1 MAVVLKKVLLTLIVT
16 ALSVWALHYGIL
28 WRNVQNP
35 ANTHDKSGND
45 TKKYFADAWYNYGLK
60 AWYENDLNLAA
71 DYFRN
76 AVGVNVLQVDA
87 WLKLAQVETGSGN
100 TETAGDILK
109 FTNDLTR
116 QVVRWKWS
124 QLLLARELK
133 LDDVFWENIN
143 FVIFYPQFQNDALH
157 LSDLHL
163 GSDTE
168 AALNVLESRNLPYY
182 LRWLMT
188 WNRTEDTFRVWRFI
202 EENQLVDNDLY
213 DRYVHFLISQKEIRQ
228 ASEIREKYTGIDGM
242 TNPGFELPISNK
254 GFGWRGR
261 TGAHWDIQRVGSG
274 AVRGNYALQVVFSG
288 EENINFQHLS
298 QIVPVVPEKTYSI
311 TFWWRSQDLTTDQR
325 PYIEIRG
332 IDCIKSHWKSDMVP
346 AATDWK
352 HENVLFSIPE
362 SCYAVTV
369 NLRRNPSHRF
379 DSKIKGLLWLDHF
392 EMKIMENLSISSE
405 N

>member
-1 MAVVLKKVLLTLIVT
+1 MTV
-16 ALSVWALHYGIL
+16 LSVWALHYGIIVAQ
-28 WRNVQNP
+28 RSKSTV
-35 ANTHDKSGND
+35 THSKSGND

-76 AVGVNVLQVDA
+76 AVGVNVLHVDA
-87 WLKLAQVETGSGN
+87 WLKLAQVETGIGN

-133 LDDVFWENIN
+133 LDDIFWENIN
-143 FVIFYPQFQNDALH
+143 FVIPYPQFQNDALH

-163 GSDTE
+163 GSDIE

-213 DRYVHFLISQKEIRQ
+213 DRYIHFLISQKEIRR
-228 ASEIREKYTGIDGM
+228 ASEIRKKYTGIDGM
-242 TNPGFELPISNK
+242 TNPGFELPLSNK

-274 AVRGNYALQVVFSG
+274 A
-288 EENINFQHLS
+288 
-298 QIVPVVPEKTYSI
+298 
-311 TFWWRSQDLTTDQR
+311 
-325 PYIEIRG
+325 IRG
-332 IDCIKSHWKSDMVP
+332 IMPFRWFFPERK
-346 AATDWK
+346 T
-352 HENVLFSIPE
+352 LTFSI
-362 SCYAVTV
+362 
-369 NLRRNPSHRF
+369 
-379 DSKIKGLLWLDHF
+379 
-392 EMKIMENLSISSE
+392 
-405 N
+405 